1 MLPLLYFGF
10 SQEQGYMR
18 LSNLSKEMDFLTDL
32 GLEVQDH
39 GVSRVEIP
47 SEGCAGES
55 VPGLSP

>member
-1 MLPLLYFGF
+1 
-10 SQEQGYMR
+10 MR